1 MAGAHYGKQL
11 KHPKKELKISESYI
25 IEVDISENRDLSVL
39 MVSRLDR
46 NKMAIVHTFN
56 GSEAE
61 EMYERLT
68 GQKLRVIQDE

>member
-1 MAGAHYGKQL
+1 MPRKNTL
-11 KHPKKELKISESYI
+11 KVSESYI
-25 IEVDISENRDLSVL
+25 VGVDIAEDRDLSVL
-39 MVSRLDR
+39 MVSRLDG

-68 GQKLRVIQDE
+68 NQKIGVVRDE